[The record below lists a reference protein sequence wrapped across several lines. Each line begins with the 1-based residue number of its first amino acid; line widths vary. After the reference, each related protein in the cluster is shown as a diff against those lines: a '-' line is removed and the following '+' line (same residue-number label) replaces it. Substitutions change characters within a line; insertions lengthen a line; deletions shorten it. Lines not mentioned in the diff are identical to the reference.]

1 MIKDGVEMEKNSV
14 KKKVILDCD
23 PGSDD
28 AVALMLALYAEEI
41 DLLGVTTV
49 NGNRIV
55 PKTTENALRVIEFM
69 NSNVPVYRGC
79 EHPIICNQIPD
90 RKPNLPRVTLN
101 DCHGDFLP
109 LPEATIKAEVE
120 HAVFYLVKTLMESD
134 GDISIAAVGPLT
146 NIAMALRIE
155 PRIEKKIKELVIMG
169 GGHTGCNASAS
180 AEFNFYADPEAAK
193 IVMDSKIPKVILP
206 LDATWRACMTEEE
219 CQQLKALATPAAK
232 LASHLVQLRID
243 NLKVNDVSAHNYEL
257 RHRTGTVVEKVMYR
271 YDNHMAPIH
280 DALAIAYLI
289 DASVITELV
298 DANVDIDISGGICD
312 GRMVADIHN
321 TKKSLAPVTAKVA
334 FNADAG
340 KFVRMLFTNLAKV
353 NICNR

>member
-1 MIKDGVEMEKNSV
+1 MV
-14 KKKVILDCD
+14 KKVILDCD

-28 AVALMLALYAEEI
+28 AIAIMLAMKSKDI
-41 DLLGVTTV
+41 DLQAITTV

-55 PKTTENALRVIEFM
+55 PKTTENALRVVQFM
-69 NSNVPVYRGC
+69 KSHVPVYRGC
-79 EHPIICNQIPD
+79 EEPIICNEIPT

-109 LPEATIKAEVE
+109 LPEAHIQVQPE
-120 HAVFYLVKTLMESD
+120 HAVFFLVKKLMESE
-134 GDISIAAVGPLT
+134 GDIYVAAVGPLT

-155 PRIEKKIKELVIMG
+155 PRIADKIKKLVIMG
-169 GGHTGCNASAS
+169 GGHSGANAAPA

-206 LDATWRACMTEEE
+206 LDATWRACISEEKNKE
-219 CQQLKALATPAAK
+219 LAALGTPEATFAATM
-232 LASHLVQLRID
+232 VQKRID
-243 NLKVNDVSAHNYEL
+243 NLKVNDVSEHNYKL
-257 RHRTGTVVEKVMYR
+257 RHTPGTVSSVMLYR

-289 DASVITELV
+289 DENVVTELA

-312 GRMVADIHN
+312 GRMVADFHN
-321 TKKSLAPVTAKVA
+321 TKKFKDPITAQVA
-334 FNADAG
+334 LNANADL
-340 KFVRMLFTNLAKV
+340 FVDMLFKNLGQ
-353 NICNR
+353 